1 MEEKQMSEMDK
12 IMQGWNNDTVIP
24 EVVTRKAEEAFSRI
38 HRECEENSEKS
49 IICGANKGTSTVH
62 RRWKR
67 YVAAFI
73 AVAAV
78 GGTVFAD
85 TRLHLA
91 ELFPKEMNSP
101 QAQEQIMTDIAVEV
115 TGQVHMP
122 EAYREEGTED
132 VFGGRKVIP
141 DASPVLSIEEVQ
153 YDGTTLYIYG
163 ASTENGRKYELNA
176 DRLYIN
182 DKEYGPVGTTNL
194 NEWTGEDG
202 YTFTTDLS
210 ALHLEDDFT
219 VTLPLSIY
227 QGEERFQNQELS
239 FTMSAKANIQKAE
252 DQTFAHDGFTIYVTN
267 IVRTTNVVRFS
278 VRYQLTEEEREK
290 LDETNTGLTSVISGD
305 EVEDGQNGFTSGYE
319 VEDGYVEE
327 HIHAGISP
335 DLDQIALQT
344 LLVENGGYVRDG
356 KVIAEDMIRLN
367 E

>member
-1 MEEKQMSEMDK
+1 MKKRTAFTLLTLALLLCLCPVVAAGTGGDDELPEIPVDGNKQKCGDDLYWSFNSSTGTLTITGSGAMDDYASLDDQPWAAVRDQIKK
-12 IMQGWNNDTVIP
+12 ISLP
-24 EVVTRKAEEAFSRI
+24 ERLQDIGTWAFSGCRGLT
-38 HRECEENSEKS
+38 S
-49 IICGANKGTSTVH
+49 ITIPHGVTHIYGN
-62 RRWKR
+62 
-67 YVAAFI
+67 AFR
-73 AVAAV
+73 
-78 GGTVFAD
+78 D
-85 TRLHLA
+85 C
-91 ELFPKEMNSP
+91 
-101 QAQEQIMTDIAVEV
+101 
-115 TGQVHMP
+115 
-122 EAYREEGTED
+122 D
-132 VFGGRKVIP
+132 V
-141 DASPVLSIEEVQ
+141 LTEVQ

>member
-1 MEEKQMSEMDK
+1 M
-12 IMQGWNNDTVIP
+12 
-24 EVVTRKAEEAFSRI
+24 
-38 HRECEENSEKS
+38 
-49 IICGANKGTSTVH
+49 
-62 RRWKR
+62 
-67 YVAAFI
+67 
-73 AVAAV
+73 
-78 GGTVFAD
+78 AD
-85 TRLHLA
+85 I
-91 ELFPKEMNSP
+91 S
-101 QAQEQIMTDIAVEV
+101 VEV
-115 TGQVHMP
+115 TGQVHVP

-132 VFGGRKVIP
+132 MFWGRKVIP

-153 YDGTTLYIYG
+153 YDGATLYIYG
-163 ASTENGRKYELNA
+163 ASTENGKQYELNA

-227 QGEERFQNQELS
+227 QGEERFQNQELT
-239 FTMSAKANIQKAE
+239 FTISATANILKGE
-252 DQTFAHDGFTIYVTN
+252 DQTFVHDVYTIRVTN

-278 VRYQLTEEEREK
+278 VHYQFTKEEREK

-305 EVEDGQNGFTSGYE
+305 GVEDGQNGFTSRYE

-327 HIHAGISP
+327 HVHTGLSP
-335 DLDQIALQT
+335 DLDQITLQT
-344 LLVENGGYVRDG
+344 LLVENGGYVSDG
-356 KVIAEDMIRLN
+356 KVIAEDMILLN

>member
-1 MEEKQMSEMDK
+1 MSEMDK
-12 IMQGWNNDTVIP
+12 IIQGWNNDTGIP
-24 EVVTRKAEEAFSRI
+24 EVVTRKAEEAFSMI
-38 HRECEENSEKS
+38 YQECEENSEKS
-49 IICGANKGTSTVH
+49 MIWGANKRNSTVD

-67 YVAAFI
+67 FVATFVAA
-73 AVAAV
+73 AAL
-78 GGTVFAD
+78 GGTVFAA

-91 ELFPKEMNSP
+91 ELFPREMNSP

-132 VFGGRKVIP
+132 MFWGRKEIP

-153 YDGTTLYIYG
+153 YDGATLYIYG
-163 ASTENGRKYELNA
+163 ASTENGRQYELNA

-202 YTFTTDLS
+202 YTFTADLS

-227 QGEERFQNQELS
+227 QGEERFQNQELT
-239 FTMSAKANIQKAE
+239 FTMSAKANTQKAA
-252 DQTFAHDGFTIYVTN
+252 DQTFVHDGYTIYVTN
-267 IVRTTNVVRFS
+267 IVRTTNVIRFS
-278 VRYQLTEEEREK
+278 VRYQFTEEEREK
-290 LDETNTGLTSVISGD
+290 LHETKTKLTSVISGD
-305 EVEDGQNGFTSGYE
+305 GAVDGHHGFTSGYE

-327 HIHAGISP
+327 HIHAGLSP
-335 DLDQIALQT
+335 DLDQIMLQT

-356 KVIAEDMIRLN
+356 KVMTEDLIRLN

>member
-1 MEEKQMSEMDK
+1 MFWKVTLTAASRRMFVAYGIEDFL
-12 IMQGWNNDTVIP
+12 
-24 EVVTRKAEEAFSRI
+24 EV
-38 HRECEENSEKS
+38 
-49 IICGANKGTSTVH
+49 
-62 RRWKR
+62 
-67 YVAAFI
+67 FI
-73 AVAAV
+73 ATGVRLYAASCRFFYNGMRNIFAAV
-78 GGTVFAD
+78 QD
-85 TRLHLA
+85 
-91 ELFPKEMNSP
+91 
-101 QAQEQIMTDIAVEV
+101 
-115 TGQVHMP
+115 
-122 EAYREEGTED
+122 
-132 VFGGRKVIP
+132 
-141 DASPVLSIEEVQ
+141 
-153 YDGTTLYIYG
+153 
-163 ASTENGRKYELNA
+163 
-176 DRLYIN
+176 
-182 DKEYGPVGTTNL
+182 
-194 NEWTGEDG
+194 
-202 YTFTTDLS
+202 
-210 ALHLEDDFT
+210 T
-219 VTLPLSIY
+219 VTLPLSVY

-319 VEDGYVEE
+319 VVDGYVEE